1 MKKLLCMLCLAA
13 CVLCGCGSGNNTKT
27 LKCTGTLSGVINVTN
42 TIEYEDDKVLKQ
54 TLVNEVTIEDLGISE
69 ADLESLVTQYSGSY
83 DIDGVTYSYD
93 ITDGLFT
100 ETISINFE
108 DANFDELS
116 TAGLISAE
124 DDGTIT
130 YISLEATKESLE
142 AASFVC
148 E

>member
-13 CVLCGCGSGNNTKT
+13 CVLCGCSSNKTET

-54 TLVNEVTIEDLGISE
+54 TLVNVVTVEDLGISE
-69 ADLESLVTQYSGSY
+69 SDLETLVSQYSGSY
-83 DIDGVTYSYD
+83 DIDGVTYSYK
-93 ITDGLFT
+93 IEEGVFT
-100 ETISINFE
+100 ETIAIDFE
-108 DANFDELS
+108 KANFDDLA

-124 DDGTIT
+124 EEGTIT
-130 YISLEATKESLE
+130 YISLEETKEALE
-142 AASFVC
+142 TASFVC